1 MYFDFSEIGKSISQ
15 IQEKKIIKLLMKE
28 KNQQVKEFLNEIVK
42 LCKKYNLSLSHEDTH
57 GAFIV
62 EKYNEGNI
70 EWLKAAFDKTS

>member
-1 MYFDFSEIGKSISQ
+1 
-15 IQEKKIIKLLMKE
+15 MKE